1 LSKAF
6 TRATLDVMA
15 KTTPTTFVAVLVCA
29 LVACGGPAPVAP
41 ETKGAAGTIDRR
53 FDVGGHELFLHCEG
67 SGTPT
72 VVFLHGLWQQS
83 DVGDTPEK
91 YFQGL
96 GRSVG
101 ERTRWC
107 LHHRANVGKS
117 SQVAQPRT
125 AADSVRELRALL
137 AAAAIDGPLLL
148 VGGSFGGLIAIM
160 YAATHPGDVH
170 GMVLLDAT
178 LPTDGDVDLLI
189 PQPDRAQV
197 LAELDQN
204 AERMQVT
211 ASGDQAKALLG
222 KLPDVP
228 VVYLAATAEPDFPAH
243 WPAAAMKDRT
253 RQNREDFIA
262 LFPRGRVVPVESGH
276 LIPDAP
282 AAEQILGML

>member
-1 LSKAF
+1 MSKG
-6 TRATLDVMA
+6 V
-15 KTTPTTFVAVLVCA
+15 PTALVAVLVSA
-29 LVACGGPAPVAP
+29 LSLMAACGSPDPRPVAP
-41 ETKGAAGTIDRR
+41 DDQTAARTIDQR

-67 SGTPT
+67 SGSPT

-107 LHHRANVGKS
+107 LYHRANVGKS
-117 SQVAQPRT
+117 GQVAQPR
-125 AADSVRELRALL
+125 AAANSVRDLRALL
-137 AAAAIDGPLLL
+137 AAAAIEGPLLL
-148 VGGSFGGLIAIM
+148 VGGSFGGLIATM
-160 YAATHPGDVH
+160 YAADHPGDVH

-211 ASGDQAKALLG
+211 ASGDQAKTVLG
-222 KLPDVP
+222 RLPDVP
-228 VVYLAATAEPDFPAH
+228 LVYLAATAEPEFPAH
-243 WPAAAMKDRT
+243 WPAAAMKDRI
-253 RQNREDFIA
+253 RRNRDEFVA

-276 LIPDAP
+276 LIPDAA
-282 AAEQILGML
+282 AAEQILSML